1 MDENLQSAN
10 FKKDY
15 VAYLAIV
22 IFFLIISF
30 ELFMAVFIPAHLQI
44 ENVWS
49 EEVARQ
55 EMLNRFDYT
64 RNTFLRFRS
73 KQEYTRAEAEVIADS
88 FTPLAEYLRQYQYQI
103 GLKEIKEI
111 DKAIRGFSVFR
122 DNLSKK
128 GAHST
133 DIKLKSEK
141 FINMLKKEMTKTN

>member
-1 MDENLQSAN
+1 MDKSLQSAN

-15 VAYLAIV
+15 VAYSAIV

-30 ELFMAVFIPAHLQI
+30 ELFMAIFIPAHLQM
-44 ENVWS
+44 EDVWS

-73 KQEYTRAEAEVIADS
+73 KRDYTRAEAELIVNS
-88 FTPLAEYLRQYQYQI
+88 FTPLAEYLRQHQYQI
-103 GLKEIKEI
+103 GLKETKEI
-111 DKAIRGFSVFR
+111 DKAMMGFSKFHN
-122 DNLSKK
+122 NLSQK

-133 DIKLKSEK
+133 ERKLKNK
-141 FINMLKKEMTKTN
+141 KIIDILKKELMKTK